1 MPHIAI
7 TMLPGRTPEQKKSLA
22 RKLREVLSE
31 ELNVDNLLVSVSVS
45 DLPIEGWGGGISR
58 TTPPGIDNNTRRE
71 KRKSGFQPLQ
81 VQLLTRTQLQ
91 T

>member
-45 DLPIEGWGGGISR
+45 DLPIEGWGEFLGQLPQESIII
-58 TTPPGIDNNTRRE
+58 PEE
-71 KRKSGFQPLQ
+71 KNENQAFSNCRCSC
-81 VQLLTRTQLQ
+81 
-91 T
+91 